1 MMTIKQIYE
10 LALSNGLA
18 ADPRGSDRIAKI
30 LKKEKESFNKLDANA
45 KKRFDQE
52 RLLHP
57 FSDTRIL
64 QGEPAGRVSRVM
76 VGIDIG
82 VAEVL
87 LADKLAEKGKKID
100 LILSHHPLG
109 KALARLDDVMKLQA
123 DLCAQF
129 GVPVNIAES
138 LLEIRMDEVSRSVAP
153 INHNQVIDAARLLN
167 LPLMC
172 AHTATDNLV
181 FRYISKA
188 IKRKEKDFEYI
199 SDIMDWLNLIP
210 EYQAAHSIGSGPKLI
225 VGKESRRAGKIV
237 ASEVTGGT
245 EGSKG
250 MYEQLAR
257 AGIGTIIGMHM
268 KEENKQEAEKYHLNV
283 IIAGHIASDSLGM
296 NLFLDELEKRGVEI
310 VPCSGLIRVKRWK
323 KKRPKKK

>member
-1 MMTIKQIYE
+1 MTIKQIYE
-10 LALSNGLA
+10 LALLKGLA
-18 ADPRGSDRIAKI
+18 ADPRGQDRIARI
-30 LKKEKESFNKLDANA
+30 LKKEKEKFHKLDPEEQ
-45 KKRFDQE
+45 KRFDQE
-52 RLLHP
+52 RLKHP

-64 QGEPAGRVSRVM
+64 HGEPATKVERILA
-76 VGIDIG
+76 GIDIG
-82 VAEVL
+82 VGELL
-87 LADKLAEKGKKID
+87 LADKLAEKGEKID

-138 LLEIRMDEVSRSVAP
+138 LLEIRMDEVSRTVAP
-153 INHNQVIDAARLLN
+153 INHNQVVDAARLLN

-172 AHTATDNLV
+172 VHTVTDNLV
-181 FRYISKA
+181 FRFISGA
-188 IKRKEKDFEYI
+188 LRSQEKDFEYV
-199 SDIMDWLNLIP
+199 SDVLAWLNSIP
-210 EYQAAHSIGSGPKLI
+210 EYQAAHQIGSGPRLLI
-225 VGKESRRAGKIV
+225 GKEGRRAGKIV

-296 NLFLDELEKRGVEI
+296 NLLFDDLEKRGVEI
-310 VPCSGLIRVKRWK
+310 APCSGLIRVRRWK